1 MKKITIVVAT
11 MLCAALVLPI
21 AAQAEIRFGVAAE
34 SYPPFTAK
42 DSSGK
47 WIGWEIDLMQALCA
61 KLAEK
66 CSVVD
71 VAWEGIIPSLQA
83 HKFDVILASMAV
95 TEKRRAVIEFSD
107 VYYKSTPQLLSG
119 KTQAPYHTPADLA
132 GKRVGVQTSS
142 IHAMYAEKYFSGA
155 GAKVKVYSKQDEVFA
170 DLAAGRLDYAMADAL
185 ALDAFLQSESG
196 ACCVLSGAV
205 AFDPE
210 IFGPGVGL
218 GLRKDDTD
226 LKLRL
231 NGALKAL
238 SADGELAH
246 ITQAW
251 HLTGKIIIAD
261 QQ

>member
-1 MKKITIVVAT
+1 MKKIAIVVVT
-11 MLCAALVLPI
+11 MLCAALVFSKPSW
-21 AAQAEIRFGVAAE
+21 ADIRFGVAAE

-42 DSSGK
+42 DASGK
-47 WIGWEIDLMQALCA
+47 WVGWEMDLMQALCG

-71 VAWEGIIPSLQA
+71 VAWEGIIPALQA

-107 VYYKSTPQLLSG
+107 VYYKSTPQLLSE
-119 KTQAPYHTPADLA
+119 KTQPAYHTPVDLV
-132 GKRVGVQTSS
+132 GKRVGVQNSS
-142 IHAMYAEKYFSGA
+142 IHAMYAEKYFSPI

-205 AFDPE
+205 TFDPE
-210 IFGPGVGL
+210 VFGPGVGL
-218 GLRKDDTD
+218 GLRKEDAD
-226 LKLRL
+226 LRQRL

-238 SADGELAH
+238 SAEGEVAH
-246 ITQAW
+246 ITQVW

-261 QQ
+261 Q